1 MSQNS
6 RQAKNNGGRFFPQ
19 HKMPLSKYRKCRPS
33 KMLRGLFEAFI
44 GKLCLSLSKEN
55 FAISQVSKVGS
66 TLLLLVEG
74 VSGLLLCNTKIKYFL
89 AYNIRRIGKS
99 LSGYIS
105 TLICCQTLKINLANL
120 HFRVE

>member
-6 RQAKNNGGRFFPQ
+6 RQAKNNGGRFFSQ

-74 VSGLLLCNTKIKYFL
+74 VSGLLLCNKKNKVFFSLQHSQNWQVSQWLYF
-89 AYNIRRIGKS
+89 YINM
-99 LSGYIS
+99 LS
-105 TLICCQTLKINLANL
+105 NP
-120 HFRVE
+120 ED